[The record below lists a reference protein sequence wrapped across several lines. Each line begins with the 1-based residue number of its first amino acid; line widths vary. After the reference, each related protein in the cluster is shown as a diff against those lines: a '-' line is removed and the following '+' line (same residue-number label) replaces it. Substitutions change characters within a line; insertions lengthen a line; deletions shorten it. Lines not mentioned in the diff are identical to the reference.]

1 MYTIDLPKGWA
12 LSTLPESIAIDG
24 LISDGDWVES
34 KDQNPNG
41 SIRLIQLAD
50 IGDGD
55 FKNRS
60 ERFMS
65 PDRAEALNCT
75 YLEPGDVLIARMP
88 EPLGRACLFPDIGQ
102 DAVTVVDI
110 CLIRTGKKTAI
121 INKLLMYWIN
131 SPVIRNLIYAN
142 SSGTTRTRITRKK
155 LELFEFPI
163 PPLAEQKVIADKLS
177 ILLAQVEMT
186 KARFTQILENLK
198 TLRQSIITAAVSGK
212 LTEEWRAVNGFISNK
227 WDQVVAADVCLKITD
242 GEHQTPKRQVQGRML
257 LTAKNIR
264 DGFIDY
270 EDHDLI
276 SEEDFNKCLKR
287 CNAEIN
293 DVLIV
298 SVGATIG
305 RAAIKKDDI
314 EFALVRSVGLFKI
327 DPEKIIGDYLLYSL
341 QSQKVQNFISES
353 SRGNAQ
359 STLYIKAM
367 SAIPI
372 TLPPLA
378 EQKEIVHR
386 VEEVIAFSKG
396 IEQKVKVILDR
407 INNLSQSILAKAFHG
422 ELTAD
427 WRITNHELISSD
439 NSAEAL
445 LARIRVEREKIDK
458 QPKLKKTSVKKKAD
472 SRMSK
477 KIIRVSEA
485 LKQAGKP
492 LNGQQ
497 LLAAAGYPLDSSTD
511 QLEQFFLDVRS
522 SLAIEKSIIKLERDG
537 NSQDWFMLAQD
548 SQK

>member
-1 MYTIDLPKGWA
+1 MYMIDLPEGWA

-55 FKNRS
+55 FKNKS
-60 ERFMS
+60 KRFMS
-65 PDRAEALNCT
+65 PDRADALNCT
-75 YLEPGDVLIARMP
+75 YLESGDVLIARMP
-88 EPLGRACLFPDIGQ
+88 DPLGRACLFPDIGQ
-102 DAVTVVDI
+102 NAVTVVDI
-110 CLIRTGKKTAI
+110 CLIRTGRKTAI

-131 SPVIRNLIYAN
+131 SPVIRDLIYAN

-177 ILLAQVEMT
+177 TLLAQVET
-186 KARFTQILENLK
+186 IKVRFSRTLEALK
-198 TLRQSIITAAVSGK
+198 NLRQSVLNAAVSGK
-212 LTEEWRAVNGFISNK
+212 LTEEWREVNGFVSNK

-242 GEHQTPKRQVQGRML
+242 GEHQTPKRQVQGHML
-257 LTAKNIR
+257 LSAKNIR

-270 EDHDLI
+270 EDHGLI
-276 SEEDFNKCLKR
+276 SEEDFNKCLNR
-287 CNAEIN
+287 CYAEIN

-372 TLPPLA
+372 ALPPLA
-378 EQKEIVHR
+378 EQQEIVHR
-386 VEEVIAFSKG
+386 VEEMIAFSKG
-396 IEQKVKVILDR
+396 VEQKVKVILDR
-407 INNLSQSILAKAFHG
+407 VNNLSQSILAKAFRG

-427 WRITNHELISSD
+427 WRITNPELISND

-445 LARIRVEREKIDK
+445 LARIKVEREQIDK
-458 QPKLKKTSVKKKAD
+458 QPKLKRTSIKKKAD

-477 KIIRVSEA
+477 QIIRVAEA

-511 QLEQFFLDVRS
+511 QLEQFFLDVRN
-522 SLAIEKSIIKLERDG
+522 SLAIEESIIKLERDG
-537 NSQDWFMLAQD
+537 DSQDWFALAQD
-548 SQK
+548 SQ

>member
-1 MYTIDLPKGWA
+1 MIDLPEGWA

-55 FKNRS
+55 FKNKS
-60 ERFMS
+60 KRFMS
-65 PDRAEALNCT
+65 PDHADALNCT
-75 YLEPGDVLIARMP
+75 YLESGDVLIARMP
-88 EPLGRACLFPDIGQ
+88 DPLGRACLFPDIGQ

-131 SPVIRNLIYAN
+131 SPVIRDLIYAN

-177 ILLAQVEMT
+177 TLLAQVET
-186 KARFTQILENLK
+186 IKARFSRTLETLK
-198 TLRQSIITAAVSGK
+198 NLRQSVLNAAVSGK
-212 LTEEWRAVNGFISNK
+212 LTEEWREVNGFVSNK

-242 GEHQTPKRQVQGRML
+242 GEHQTPKRQAQGRML
-257 LTAKNIR
+257 LSAKNIR

-270 EDHDLI
+270 EDHGLI
-276 SEEDFNKCLKR
+276 SEEDFNKCLNR
-287 CNAEIN
+287 CYAEIN

-372 TLPPLA
+372 ALPSLA

-386 VEEVIAFSKG
+386 VEEMIAFSKG

-407 INNLSQSILAKAFHG
+407 VNNLSQSILAKAFRG

-445 LARIRVEREKIDK
+445 LARIKVEREKIDK
-458 QPKLKKTSVKKKAD
+458 QPKQKRTAVKKKTG
-472 SRMSK
+472 SHMSK
-477 KIIRVSEA
+477 QIIKVVEA
-485 LKQAGKP
+485 LKHAEKP
-492 LNGQQ
+492 LSGQQ
-497 LLAAAGYPLDSSTD
+497 LLEASGYPSDSNTD
-511 QLEQFFLDVRS
+511 QLERFFLDIRDALTIERS
-522 SLAIEKSIIKLERDG
+522 IVKLERDDD
-537 NSQDWFMLAQD
+537 SQDWFALAQD
-548 SQK
+548 SQQ